1 MSRCFSF
8 RCFSFSC
15 PFPRLFLLRF
25 CCLVA
30 ACAAATL
37 SSPPATAAG
46 MQFRVHPIV
55 DEQLG
60 GMVFATISVPVQWK
74 VTGQVRW
81 TWADAS
87 APMRSWARVE
97 SPDGSAWIEFFP
109 AEVFYWLQ
117 PVRSPVPIG
126 RRSLGMIH
134 APGVGLQDAMNN
146 FVIGPYRGRMQNL
159 QRVDQQPVDPA
170 RLASAFSQPPT
181 PGEAMRVRLRYTL
194 NGRPVDEDVYG
205 MLGAGNRVPYTGPQ
219 GTWYESHRPLW
230 FAHAYG
236 ATDGQLS
243 QVYPLLTY
251 IVSTLR
257 LDPMWQA
264 RREQVQQQINDEFN
278 RNIARGYAQIQAAAQ
293 MSRTISANNDAMLA
307 SMQAQR
313 QIQAQRDAA
322 MRAASQTAS
331 GNGFSDYLRG
341 TTRMRDPYW
350 GESAQSSAHSYHW
363 TDGQGNYRA
372 SNDPTFNPNIGGGG
386 GPNWTRM
393 DAIR

>member
-1 MSRCFSF
+1 M
-8 RCFSFSC
+8 
-15 PFPRLFLLRF
+15 
-25 CCLVA
+25 
-30 ACAAATL
+30 
-37 SSPPATAAG
+37 
-46 MQFRVHPIV
+46 
-55 DEQLG
+55 
-60 GMVFATISVPVQWK
+60 
-74 VTGQVRW
+74 
-81 TWADAS
+81 
-87 APMRSWARVE
+87 
-97 SPDGSAWIEFFP
+97 
-109 AEVFYWLQ
+109 
-117 PVRSPVPIG
+117 
-126 RRSLGMIH
+126 
-134 APGVGLQDAMNN
+134 
-146 FVIGPYRGRMQNL
+146 
-159 QRVDQQPVDPA
+159 
-170 RLASAFSQPPT
+170 
-181 PGEAMRVRLRYTL
+181 
-194 NGRPVDEDVYG
+194 
-205 MLGAGNRVPYTGPQ
+205 
-219 GTWYESHRPLW
+219 
-230 FAHAYG
+230 
-236 ATDGQLS
+236 
-243 QVYPLLTY
+243 YPLLTY